1 MPRTIYPCNGKALE
15 KIEKKLRKN
24 NVQNTVTKEHIRVYK
39 VYNVSNAS
47 NRTKKSET
55 IKLNQLS

>member
-1 MPRTIYPCNGKALE
+1 MSRTIYPRNGKALE

-39 VYNVSNAS
+39 ENDVSNAS
-47 NRTKKSET
+47 NRTKKLKQKRPS
-55 IKLNQLS
+55 